1 MPNVGIQSEVSEA
14 GGEEGACA
22 SEAPRGGGVLAR
34 ARERAGKNRRVARK
48 KRPTPGEASRRFLVK
63 SPRTR
68 MLITRGETRVVE

>member
-34 ARERAGKNRRVARK
+34 ARERAGKNQARRAEK
-48 KRPTPGEASRRFLVK
+48 TPD
-63 SPRTR
+63 
-68 MLITRGETRVVE
+68 TRGGEPPISRERPHVCANTPT